1 MGEHVSGAEVI
12 PPVTGI
18 KQIFPVILLIIGFQ
32 FKHINQHLFTL
43 SLTTFS

>member
-18 KQIFPVILLIIGFQ
+18 KQIFPVIFLIIRFL
-32 FKHINQHLFTL
+32 FKHINQNLL
-43 SLTTFS
+43 ILRPTTFK